1 MKKKKKKKKK
11 SKLAWLFLPECEYF
25 QMYNWDFIVN
35 GHIKAVHVLFNLLAD
50 LGGDGVW
57 MLISGYLAA
66 YMAQM
71 T

>member
-1 MKKKKKKKKK
+1 M
-11 SKLAWLFLPECEYF
+11 
-25 QMYNWDFIVN
+25 N

>member
-1 MKKKKKKKKK
+1 MN
-11 SKLAWLFLPECEYF
+11 
-25 QMYNWDFIVN
+25 NWDFIVN
-35 GHIKAVHVLFNLLAD
+35 GHIKAVNVLFNLLAD

-57 MLISGYLAA
+57 MLRSGYLAA